1 MLTFPSDNQEKLSF
15 LEALTK
21 KVNNENS
28 QDALVYASVAVAKV
42 KLDMKDLDGARTDL
56 DACERILDNFGSV
69 ETVVHA
75 AFYDTN
81 ATYYQVRAAPR
92 LCSNGWMTDCDRRTR

>member
-1 MLTFPSDNQEKLSF
+1 MLTFTSDKKEKLSF

-21 KVNNENS
+21 KVDNENT
-28 QDALVYASVAVAKV
+28 QDALVYASVAVARV
-42 KLDMKDLDGARTDL
+42 KLDLKDLDGARADL
-56 DACERILDNFGSV
+56 DSCEKILDNFGSV

-81 ATYYQVRAAPR
+81 ATYYQVRNA
-92 LCSNGWMTDCDRRTR
+92 S

>member
-1 MLTFPSDNQEKLSF
+1 MLIVVSDNQEKLSF

-21 KVNNENS
+21 KVDNENT
-28 QDALVYASVAVAKV
+28 QDALVYASVAVARV
-42 KLDMKDLDGARTDL
+42 KLNLKDLDGARAGL
-56 DACERILDNFGSV
+56 DSCERILDSFGSV

-81 ATYYQVRAAPR
+81 ATYYQVCNTHYIRIGGKA
-92 LCSNGWMTDCDRRTR
+92 G